1 MMVNLGRSVINITD
15 TDSDTEGLLTLQ
27 NGSDQDSTSDIVQLD
42 TDNLSDI
49 IVSEITG
56 KTSL

>member
-1 MMVNLGRSVINITD
+1 MGNLGRNIINITD

-27 NGSDQDSTSDIVQLD
+27 NGSDQDSSSDIVRLD

-49 IVSEITG
+49 VVS
-56 KTSL
+56 